1 MPDTD
6 PPDAKPPKSLP
17 IGPDHYRTGPG
28 ARHALGATAA
38 RFGGRA
44 YLVHGEVGF
53 ARIAD
58 DLRASLRAS
67 GVETVER
74 KHVGPATAHA
84 ASVHAAAAREA
95 GADVVVTVG
104 GGRVM
109 DVGKS
114 AAGAAALPCITVPT
128 SPATCAGATVAVV
141 EYDAA
146 GVYLA
151 SPLLAELW
159 LVTIVDTEVLAAAP
173 DRLLAAGIADALAKI
188 VEVRYVT
195 GRAGGSSATVLAALA
210 LCERLA
216 GLIDESAASAMAAGP
231 SADGTNDR
239 GVLAEAVVLWP
250 ALIGGLAGE
259 DAKIAAA
266 HAVHN
271 ALTHLPG
278 SKVAI
283 HGELVAYGVLVQ
295 QVLEGVPA
303 ETLRAT
309 AEMLASLGCPGGL
322 DALGCGDAREVAAAA
337 VSERTVSAAE
347 MRVAFPDVSA
357 EELRRALSVADEVA
371 LAAAAVRADGPV
383 ATTGPVRRR
392 E

>member
-53 ARIAD
+53 PRIAD

-84 ASVHAAAAREA
+84 ASVHAGAAREA
-95 GADVVVTVG
+95 GADVVVSVG

-114 AAGAAALPCITVPT
+114 AAGAAGLPCITVPT

-151 SPLLAELW
+151 SPLRAELW

-195 GRAGGSSATVLAALA
+195 GRSGGGRDGRSRRRGRSRRAVAGPDRRARGRGRQDRGGARGPQRADPPARQQGRHPRRAGGVRHS
-210 LCERLA
+210 
-216 GLIDESAASAMAAGP
+216 GPAGP
-231 SADGTNDR
+231 GGGSGRDASGDGRDAGVPRLPGGFGRARLRRRPRGRGRRRLRADRER
-239 GVLAEAVVLWP
+239 GGDAGRLHRCL
-250 ALIGGLAGE
+250 GGG
-259 DAKIAAA
+259 AAA
-266 HAVHN
+266 CVER
-271 ALTHLPG
+271 G
-278 SKVAI
+278 GRGRV
-283 HGELVAYGVLVQ
+283 GG
-295 QVLEGVPA
+295 G
-303 ETLRAT
+303 R
-309 AEMLASLGCPGGL
+309 GPGGRTGRH
-322 DALGCGDAREVAAAA
+322 DRT
-337 VSERTVSAAE
+337 SEAKGIAHEDRRPRT
-347 MRVAFPDVSA
+347 RP
-357 EELRRALSVADEVA
+357 
-371 LAAAAVRADGPV
+371 
-383 ATTGPVRRR
+383 
-392 E
+392 

>member
-1 MPDTD
+1 
-6 PPDAKPPKSLP
+6 
-17 IGPDHYRTGPG
+17 
-28 ARHALGATAA
+28 
-38 RFGGRA
+38 
-44 YLVHGEVGF
+44 
-53 ARIAD
+53 
-58 DLRASLRAS
+58 
-67 GVETVER
+67 
-74 KHVGPATAHA
+74 
-84 ASVHAAAAREA
+84 
-95 GADVVVTVG
+95 
-104 GGRVM
+104 
-109 DVGKS
+109 
-114 AAGAAALPCITVPT
+114 
-128 SPATCAGATVAVV
+128 
-141 EYDAA
+141 
-146 GVYLA
+146 
-151 SPLLAELW
+151 
-159 LVTIVDTEVLAAAP
+159 
-173 DRLLAAGIADALAKI
+173 
-188 VEVRYVT
+188 
-195 GRAGGSSATVLAALA
+195 
-210 LCERLA
+210 
-216 GLIDESAASAMAAGP
+216 
-231 SADGTNDR
+231 
-239 GVLAEAVVLWP
+239 VLWP

-283 HGELVAYGVLVQ
+283 HGELVAYGILVQ

-303 ETLRAT
+303 ETLRET

-357 EELRRALSVADEVA
+357 EELRRALSVADEAA